1 MKHLHMLMAV
11 IVIVLFIYQS
21 FVALTTRQPPAKI
34 VKISTHITYA
44 LVILSGAWML
54 MQLMSVN
61 APIQWVVAK
70 IVLLIAAISASIKAF
85 KATATPS
92 QTKAGILIAAVAYAG
107 IVALAVSKPGNFF

>member
-21 FVALTTRQPPAKI
+21 FVALTTRQPAPKV

-44 LVILSGAWML
+44 LIIISGGWML

-61 APIQWVVAK
+61 APVQWVVAK

-85 KATATPS
+85 RATATPA
-92 QTKAGILIAAVAYAG
+92 QTKAGVLIAAAAYAG
-107 IVALAVSKPGNFF
+107 IVFLAVAKPANFF

>member
-21 FVALTTRQPPAKI
+21 FKAISTRQPASKVI
-34 VKISTHITYA
+34 KISTHISYA
-44 LVILSGAWML
+44 LILLSGTWLL

-61 APIQWVVAK
+61 APVQWVVAK

-85 KATATPS
+85 RVAATPA